1 VVAEQ
6 PLFPGGTA
14 VSGLSVYPW
23 EAADGICGGSPHMH
37 LACTEA
43 YVTVSGS
50 GAVQTLTAAGCQET
64 PLTAGTVVWFGPGTI
79 HRAVNHDGNLRVVV
93 VMQNSGLPEAG
104 DAVFTF
110 PPDVLADPDAYQR
123 AATLAQP
130 TDSAARGRR
139 DLAVQGFLSLVEQVR
154 SGDTEP
160 LADFYRAAVALKR
173 DRIDSWQ
180 RIWLTGPAEA
190 ARRTG
195 EHLTALRAGRID
207 HLLNAGVRS
216 ATAPP
221 EPDRA
226 FGMCGR
232 LDTYELGYPQGH
244 TNQLAPRSK
253 ID

>member
-23 EAADGICGGSPHMH
+23 AAADGVCGGSPHLH

-43 YVTVSGS
+43 YVTVSGK
-50 GAVQTLTAAGCQET
+50 GAVQTLTASGCQET

-79 HRAVNHDGNLRVVV
+79 HRAVNHDGALRVVV

-110 PPDVLADPDAYQR
+110 PPDVLADPAAYQR
-123 AATLAQP
+123 AAVLAEP
-130 TDSAARGRR
+130 SDAAARARR
-139 DLAVQGFLSLVEQVR
+139 DLAVAGFLALVERVR
-154 SGDTEP
+154 QGDTEP

-173 DRIDSWQ
+173 DHIESWQ

-190 ARRTG
+190 ARRTA
-195 EHLTALRAGRID
+195 EHLSALRDGRID
-207 HLLNAGVRS
+207 HLLGAGVRT
-216 ATAPP
+216 AAAPP
-221 EPDRA
+221 EQA

-232 LDTYELGYPQGH
+232 LDTYRLGPG
-244 TNQLAPRSK
+244 
-253 ID
+253 

>member
-1 VVAEQ
+1 MVAEQ

-23 EAADGICGGSPHMH
+23 EAADGVCGGSPHVH

-43 YVTVSGS
+43 YVTVSGN
-50 GAVQTLTAAGCQET
+50 GAVQTLTASGCQET

-79 HRAVNHDGNLRVVV
+79 HRAVNHDGHLRVVV
-93 VMQNSGLPEAG
+93 VMANGGLPEAG

-110 PPDVLADPDAYQR
+110 PSDILADPAAYQR
-123 AATLAQP
+123 AAALTEP
-130 TDSAARGRR
+130 TDSAARIRR
-139 DLAVQGFLSLVEQVR
+139 DTAVQGFRTLVERVR
-154 SGDTEP
+154 QGDTES

-173 DRIDSWQ
+173 DRIESWQ

-190 ARRTG
+190 ARRTA
-195 EHLTALRAGRID
+195 EHLTALRSGRID
-207 HLLNAGVRS
+207 HLLNADVRS
-216 ATAPP
+216 AAAPA

-232 LDTYELGYPQGH
+232 LDTYPLGPV
-244 TNQLAPRSK
+244 
-253 ID
+253 